1 MLLALMSGFIAAF
14 LVPWLYHQQGER
26 AVWWVALLPAA
37 LFVYFLGFIAPI
49 SQGDPLFF
57 HYDWIP
63 SLDISLD
70 LRLDGLS
77 LLFALLV
84 SGIGT
89 LVIVYTGSYLA
100 GHPDQHKLVMYL
112 CAFMGSMLGVVLT
125 NNLMAMFVFWEL
137 TSITSYMLIGFYHE
151 QEKSRKSALQGLFVT
166 VGGGLALMAGI
177 VLLGQIAG
185 SYQFDQIISQGSQI
199 QQHPYFLPMMLLIL
213 LGAFTKSAQIPF
225 HFWLPNAMAAPTP
238 VSSFLHSATMVKA
251 GVYLLARLQPAMAG
265 DTTWTLLL
273 VVAGAL
279 TMLVGSVMAVTS
291 TDLKR
296 ILAYT
301 TIASLGTLILLI
313 GIGGEAA
320 LVAAM
325 VFLLAHAL
333 YKGALFMAAGT
344 VDHETGTKDIR
355 QLGGLRRAMP
365 QTAIFMSLAA
375 LALAGIPPVLGFI
388 AKESMLT
395 GLLMSPWQNLL
406 LLVGVIS
413 SICFVACAGLVAIKP
428 FWGIEVA
435 TPKSPHEAPFAM
447 RLGFSLLAT
456 LGLMFGLIPSLVSP
470 LIDASASAVIG
481 YSIDPISLSLWHG
494 FNLPLLMSF
503 LAFTLGYLLFKYW
516 DKLAVKFSWA
526 KALLNYGP
534 EKGYEQFMEGLVS
547 FSKWITAKLQ
557 NGYLSNYILT
567 IFITTIVLVS
577 YAIGSKVGWYGS
589 LDFSGVEVYELLI
602 SGIII
607 AVVGYACITEQRL
620 GAVAAI
626 GALGFCM
633 ALIYVFFSAPDL
645 AITQVLIETLT
656 VILLVFVLFK
666 LPRFQ
671 RLSSSDVRWRDALV
685 AIIFGGMM
693 TLLVMTVTHFAEPER
708 ISDYLIENSYV
719 IAKGRNIVNVI
730 LVDYRALDTLGEIF
744 VLALAAIGVTAMI
757 KLDKD
762 KP

>member
-14 LVPWLYHQQGER
+14 LVPWLYRQLGER
-26 AVWWVALLPAA
+26 AVWWVALLPAV

-49 SQGDPLFF
+49 AQGNTLFF

-63 SLDISLD
+63 SLGISLD
-70 LRLDGLS
+70 LRIDGLS

-84 SGIGT
+84 SSIGT
-89 LVIVYTGSYLA
+89 LVIIYTGSYLA
-100 GHPDQHKLVMYL
+100 GHSDQRKLVMYL

-125 NNLMAMFVFWEL
+125 DNLMAMFVFWEL

-177 VLLGQIAG
+177 LLLGQIAG
-185 SYQFDQIISQGSQI
+185 SYQLEQILSQGSQI
-199 QQHPYFLPMMLLIL
+199 QQHPLFLPMMLLIL
-213 LGAFTKSAQIPF
+213 VGAFTKSAQVPF

-251 GVYLLARLQPAMAG
+251 GVYLLARLQPVMAG
-265 DTTWTLLL
+265 DSTWTFLL

-301 TIASLGTLILLI
+301 TVASLGTLTLLI
-313 GIGGEAA
+313 GIGGESA

-344 VDHETGTKDIR
+344 IDHETGTKDIR
-355 QLGGLRRAMP
+355 QLGGLRRTMP

-375 LALAGIPPVLGFI
+375 LALAGIPPVFGFI

-395 GLLMSPWQNLL
+395 GLLTSPWQSSLL
-406 LLVGVIS
+406 LIGVVS
-413 SICFVACAGLVAIKP
+413 SICFVACAGLVVIKP
-428 FWGIEVA
+428 FWGAEVA
-435 TPKSPHEAPFAM
+435 TPKSPHEAPFVM
-447 RLGFSLLAT
+447 RLGFSLLAS
-456 LGLMFGLIPSLVSP
+456 LGLVFGLIPSLVSP
-470 LIDASASAVIG
+470 LITSASSAVIG
-481 YSIDPISLSLWHG
+481 RPIESVSLSLWHG

-503 LAFTLGYLLFKYW
+503 LAFVLGYLFFKYW
-516 DKLAVKFSWA
+516 DKLAVKLSKVKSLF
-526 KALLNYGP
+526 NYGP
-534 EKGYEQFMEGLVS
+534 EKGYELLMDGLVS
-547 FSKWITAKLQ
+547 FSKWITSKLQ
-557 NGYLSNYILT
+557 NGYMSNYILT
-567 IFITTIVLVS
+567 IFITTIVLVG
-577 YAIGSKVGWYGS
+577 YAISTKVGWYGS

-602 SGIII
+602 SGLIIT
-607 AVVGYACITEQRL
+607 VVSYACITEQRL
-620 GAVAAI
+620 GAVAAL
-626 GALGFCM
+626 GALGFSM

-656 VILLVFVLFK
+656 VIMLVFVLFK

-671 RLSSSDVRWRDALV
+671 RLSSSDVRWRDAVV

-762 KP
+762 KS

>member
-1 MLLALMSGFIAAF
+1 MLLALMSGFVATF
-14 LVPWLYHQQGER
+14 LVPLLYRRLGEQ
-26 AVWWVALLPAA
+26 AVWWIALLPAA
-37 LFVYFLGFIAPI
+37 LFIYFFGFINAI
-49 SQGDPLFF
+49 AQGDVLFF
-57 HYDWIP
+57 HYHWIP

-100 GHPDQHKLVMYL
+100 GHADQRKLVMYL

-151 QEKSRKSALQGLFVT
+151 EDKSRKSALQGLFIT

-177 VLLGQIAG
+177 LLLGQIAG
-185 SYQFDQIISQGSQI
+185 SYQLDQIISQGPQI
-199 QQHPYFLPMMLLIL
+199 QQHALFFPMILLIL
-213 LGAFTKSAQIPF
+213 AGAFTKSAQVPF

-251 GVYLLARLQPAMAG
+251 GIYLMARLQPVMAG
-265 DTTWTLLL
+265 ESTWTILL
-273 VVAGAL
+273 VTVGAL
-279 TMLVGSVMAVTS
+279 TMLVGSIMAVTS

-301 TIASLGTLILLI
+301 TVASLGTLTLLI
-313 GIGGEAA
+313 GIGNETA
-320 LVAAM
+320 LIAAM

-355 QLGGLRRAMP
+355 QLGGLRRTMP

-388 AKESMLT
+388 AKESMLM
-395 GLLMSPWQNLL
+395 GLLTSPWQSML

-413 SICFVACAGLVAIKP
+413 SICLVACAGLVVIKP
-428 FWGIEVA
+428 FWGAKIA
-435 TPKSPHEAPFAM
+435 TPKSPHEAPLAM

-456 LGLMFGLIPSLVSP
+456 LGLMFGVLPSLVSP
-470 LIDASASAVIG
+470 LITASASAVIG
-481 YSIDPISLSLWHG
+481 RPIEPVSLSLWHG

-503 LAFTLGYLLFKYW
+503 LAFVFGYLLFKYW
-516 DKLAVKFSWA
+516 DKLSAHIVWA
-526 KALLNYGP
+526 KSLLNYGP
-534 EKGYEQFMEGLVS
+534 EKGYEYFMVGLVS
-547 FSKWITAKLQ
+547 FAKWLTTKLQ

-577 YAIGSKVGWYGS
+577 YTMGNKVGWYGT
-589 LDFSGVEVYELLI
+589 LDFSGVEVYEILI
-602 SGIII
+602 SAIII
-607 AVVGYACITEQRL
+607 TVVGYACITEQRL

-626 GALGFCM
+626 GALGFSM

-685 AIIFGGMM
+685 AIVFGGMM
-693 TLLVMTVTHFAEPER
+693 TLLVMTVIHFAEPER
-708 ISDYLIENSYV
+708 ISDYLIEHSYV

-757 KLDKD
+757 KLDKG
-762 KP
+762 KS

>member
-213 LGAFTKSAQIPF
+213 LGAFTKSAQVPF